1 MDAMRALI
9 AHNAATY
16 DTMYLLSSLAE
27 AGKFHRPVH
36 ERRAAARLQ
45 AAWRGRQVRAEDG
58 RQDVD

>member
-1 MDAMRALI
+1 MRALI

-16 DTMYLLSSLAE
+16 DTIYLLSSLAE
-27 AGKFHRPVH
+27 AGKLWHRPVH